1 MKIKRI
7 WMSAQSARKSRYGL
21 YMAGGV
27 AGITALVVLLVA
39 GGMALVLR
47 LGLPQE
53 TALLA
58 LCLGVTVLAVW
69 LAVALGRRGV
79 RDAFVFF
86 LTEGDRLFVLDAR
99 MLARP
104 GRGLT
109 GFAAGALQT
118 QALLRQ
124 IADDGRLPAAAG
136 EILRVERIRENRTHR
151 AVVCRVRRPGGA
163 VVRRTCFLFD
173 GIPDADL
180 LLRELERRES
190 WENSLEPP
198 QDKDLLRLLL
208 SALAC
213 AGFAAVCALSHPAV
227 GRLPS
232 GVYFPCL
239 GAAFA
244 AFCAAVYFA
253 VRRHR
258 GE

>member
-1 MKIKRI
+1 MRI
-7 WMSAQSARKSRYGL
+7 L
-21 YMAGGV
+21 
-27 AGITALVVLLVA
+27 GID
-39 GGMALVLR
+39 
-47 LGLPQE
+47 P
-53 TALLA
+53 
-58 LCLGVTVLAVW
+58 
-69 LAVALGRRGV
+69 
-79 RDAFVFF
+79 
-86 LTEGDRLFVLDAR
+86 
-99 MLARP
+99 
-104 GRGLT
+104 
-109 GFAAGALQT
+109 GFAIVGFGLVESGGGRQRLLRCGAITTPAGQPLPRR
-118 QALLRQ
+118 LRQ

-244 AFCAAVYFA
+244 AFCAAVTFA